1 MEKLRFVIAEDE
13 AIILRSLSRYVEK
26 MGHEVAGVAL
36 DGAEAVERIRA
47 VQPNMV
53 LLDLNMPEK
62 DGIAIIREACL
73 DRMIPVI
80 IITGHYS
87 ELLMNRA
94 DIPCVYGYLMKP
106 TSEEQVQAAIRIA
119 WSRQEE
125 HLANQRETQEYKVA
139 LEDRKYIDRAKSI
152 LMDEFG
158 LKEAEAMMR
167 LRKMARDRK
176 MKLSDVES
184 EPVSVSLR
192 KRTNADKA

>member
-36 DGAEAVERIRA
+36 DGGEAVERIRE
-47 VQPNMV
+47 VQPDMV

-62 DGIAIIREACL
+62 DGIAVIREACL

-125 HLANQRETQEYKVA
+125 YLASQRETQEYKVA
-139 LEDRKYIDRAKSI
+139 LEDRKYIDRAKGI

-176 MKLSDVES
+176 MKLGDVARGMVAARET
-184 EPVSVSLR
+184 LL
-192 KRTNADKA
+192 

>member
-36 DGAEAVERIRA
+36 DGAEAVERIRE
-47 VQPNMV
+47 VQPDMV

-62 DGIAIIREACL
+62 DGIAVIREACL

-125 HLANQRETQEYKVA
+125 YLASQRETQEYKVA
-139 LEDRKYIDRAKSI
+139 LEDRKYIDRAKGI

-176 MKLSDVES
+176 MKLGDAARGMVAAREA
-184 EPVSVSLR
+184 LL
-192 KRTNADKA
+192 